1 MNEAKAFGL
10 TGAAAKQLAG
20 VQTLQSRGIH
30 TTGRARGGLVQFG
43 RPGDRGPDSIPA
55 MFGSQPVVVGS
66 GEVGAVFNGPQI
78 AEMNAELAHRGGLR
92 GFFDRKR
99 WPRHSEGTPA
109 RAERGG
115 VVKGYARG
123 GVADFGGHPQN
134 VAPGIR
140 RLIAVM
146 QSHFPLG
153 VTSTTDHSLMT
164 TSGNVSD
171 HSTGH
176 AVDLASSPSIMFRAA
191 EWIKRSGLAHS
202 LKQGIHNPNLAVN
215 AGQIEKPPGIFGGEV
230 WAQHANHIHL
240 ALAGALGKFSG
251 AALEHIKRIVIGGPD
266 SPLKSIVQHA
276 IDRVRAGANKKLDG
290 LSSQMGDFGA
300 TGPAPH
306 VKGTYGLHQLE
317 QLWLAAGGQPKY
329 AALMGHVALAESSG
343 NPNAHNPSGATGLW
357 QIKGAVRPGDLT
369 DPMVNARNAVA
380 KFNAASITGHPLGPW
395 VSSIGGWR
403 RYTHGLPY
411 GGIVGAPDG
420 LMTWRS
426 ATRPRR
432 RALQPLRPVR
442 APRAADERPP
452 VRPAQGALAPPAPA
466 CRLPDRVVGPPR
478 PPPPPPPAALRPA
491 HRPRGQARPPLR
503 PPHRR
508 RDVAL
513 PAALGEA
520 GQASRAHAAAGA
532 RRAPATSTR
541 SRTASRAARRAS
553 CPATRA
559 GA

>member
-1 MNEAKAFGL
+1 MGARSKRGTQESIKTIGNYVGGVKKLWHRHVLNASQAFSLINRAFMNEAKAFGL

-20 VQTLQSRGIH
+20 VQTLQSTGIH

-251 AALEHIKRIVIGGPD
+251 AALEHIKRIADRRPRLAAEVD
-266 SPLKSIVQHA
+266 RRSTA
-276 IDRVRAGANKKLDG
+276 IDRT
-290 LSSQMGDFGA
+290 FG
-300 TGPAPH
+300 
-306 VKGTYGLHQLE
+306 
-317 QLWLAAGGQPKY
+317 
-329 AALMGHVALAESSG
+329 
-343 NPNAHNPSGATGLW
+343 
-357 QIKGAVRPGDLT
+357 
-369 DPMVNARNAVA
+369 
-380 KFNAASITGHPLGPW
+380 
-395 VSSIGGWR
+395 R
-403 RYTHGLPY
+403 RC
-411 GGIVGAPDG
+411 
-420 LMTWRS
+420 
-426 ATRPRR
+426 
-432 RALQPLRPVR
+432 
-442 APRAADERPP
+442 E
-452 VRPAQGALAPPAPA
+452 
-466 CRLPDRVVGPPR
+466 
-478 PPPPPPPAALRPA
+478 
-491 HRPRGQARPPLR
+491 
-503 PPHRR
+503 
-508 RDVAL
+508 
-513 PAALGEA
+513 
-520 GQASRAHAAAGA
+520 
-532 RRAPATSTR
+532 
-541 SRTASRAARRAS
+541 
-553 CPATRA
+553 
-559 GA
+559 